1 MKRCPREEHGKH
13 GRLRDFYF
21 DLTLSGLSRIL
32 PSVASR
38 DSQYTNVFAKQ
49 SKMQTRIRLLQS
61 GRSITSRSRI
71 LPFSTNHIPLCVRL
85 PQRRSITANEKPLPE
100 AEQPD
105 GPNQQQLPHVSEEA
119 ADMGQITGEGG
130 PDLDQSTPVSEVR
143 FEFDVVYM
151 VLGSLLT
158 IVLEVLKRDEKAQ
171 EKVPEVMK
179 EDSKSSALKGTR
191 SYSTSARR
199 WAETQAIETPES
211 TEILNSQT
219 ISMLDAKSIESQP
232 PGQIFGL
239 PALPLPSN
247 SHLKHRYD
255 PIVEQVTNLL
265 MQDGKKSIAQR
276 VRPSVSLLFTGFLE
290 T

>member
-1 MKRCPREEHGKH
+1 
-13 GRLRDFYF
+13 
-21 DLTLSGLSRIL
+21 
-32 PSVASR
+32 
-38 DSQYTNVFAKQ
+38 
-49 SKMQTRIRLLQS
+49 
-61 GRSITSRSRI
+61 
-71 LPFSTNHIPLCVRL
+71 
-85 PQRRSITANEKPLPE
+85 
-100 AEQPD
+100 
-105 GPNQQQLPHVSEEA
+105 
-119 ADMGQITGEGG
+119 MGQITGEGG